1 VRGQIGAV
9 AAAVAPAR
17 LNWGMAEPELAALAA
32 RQEGLVTRPQA
43 RGHLTRE
50 QLKHRL
56 AIGRLEAIRWG
67 VYRFAGVPATPWQEL
82 RAACLAA
89 GPAAVASHRSAAAL
103 WGLWPVAPQPLEIS
117 VPWPQWP
124 RLPGVRPHQSTRLPV
139 THCTTRHGVPV
150 TSAAR
155 TVADLSSIVPAQPL
169 GRLADACLRRGL
181 FPLSELHAVHRLLAG
196 RGRQGLAAL
205 AEVLERR
212 PLGYNP
218 AGSGSELD
226 LVAVLEGAALPRP
239 VQQHQVAAGGTVYV
253 LDFAYPELKIGIE
266 YDGWAFHYLPSD
278 LDRAARR
285 GNALELAGWTT
296 LHFTEDAG
304 PSRIVA
310 DVAAA
315 RDRGLRAVGVYD
327 PHLRGKVAT

>member
-1 VRGQIGAV
+1 
-9 AAAVAPAR
+9 
-17 LNWGMAEPELAALAA
+17 MAEPELAALAA

-56 AIGRLEAIRWG
+56 ATGRLEAIRWG
-67 VYRFAGVPATPWQEL
+67 VYRYAGAPATPWQEL

-103 WGLWPVAPQPLEIS
+103 WGMWPVAPEPAEIT

-124 RLPGVRPHQSTRLPV
+124 RLPGVRSHQSTRVPIE
-139 THCTTRHGVPV
+139 HCEIRHGVPV
-150 TSAAR
+150 TSAPR
-155 TVADLSSIVPAQPL
+155 TVADLSSILPATSL
-169 GRLADACLRRGL
+169 GRLTDTCLRRGL
-181 FPLSELHAVHRLLAG
+181 FRLTELHAVNRVLAG
-196 RGRQGLAAL
+196 PGRHGLAAL

-212 PLGYNP
+212 PPDYKPG
-218 AGSGSELD
+218 GSASELE
-226 LVAVLEGAALPRP
+226 LIAVLEGGGLPPP
-239 VQQHQVAAGGTVYV
+239 VRQHQVAAGGAVYV
-253 LDFAYPELKIGIE
+253 LDFAYPDLKIGLE
-266 YDGWAFHYLPSD
+266 YDGWAFHHLPSD

-285 GNALELAGWTT
+285 GNALELAGWTM
-296 LHFTEDAG
+296 LHFTAEAA

-315 RDRGLRAVGVYD
+315 RDRALRAVGAHD
-327 PHLRGKVAT
+327 LHLRGKVQE